1 MTTNPLKP
9 RKLTVE
15 ALEDR
20 SVPATLTTYAPA
32 TPPAIVAVYAP
43 ATPPPPPA
51 PPPTIGV
58 VVVSL
63 APTVSAPVAFAGKIA
78 TNHNQTLVRDR
89 RRPRW
94 RG

>member
-1 MTTNPLKP
+1 MKP
-9 RKLTVE
+9 RKLELVT
-15 ALEDR
+15 LEDR
-20 SVPATLTTYAPA
+20 SVPATLTAYTPA
-32 TPPAIVAVYAP
+32 PPAATITIYAP

-63 APTVSAPVAFAGKIA
+63 ATTDARAHVAGKLA

-89 RRPRW
+89 RRGKSR

>member
-1 MTTNPLKP
+1 MKP
-9 RKLTVE
+9 RKLELV

-20 SVPATLTTYAPA
+20 SVPATLTTSVLA
-32 TPPAIVAVYAP
+32 TPPATVAVYAP

-63 APTVSAPVAFAGKIA
+63 APTAGTPQTGPFGKIA
-78 TNHNQTLVRDR
+78 TNHNQTLIRDR
-89 RRPRW
+89 CRTPRRR
-94 RG
+94 